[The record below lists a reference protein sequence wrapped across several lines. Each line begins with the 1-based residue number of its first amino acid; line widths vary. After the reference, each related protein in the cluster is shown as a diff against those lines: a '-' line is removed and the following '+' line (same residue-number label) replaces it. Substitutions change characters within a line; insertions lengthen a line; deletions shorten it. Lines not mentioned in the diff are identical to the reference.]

1 MMIRCEACGVLF
13 REQRT
18 LQRLQGALRKIRAV
32 SRKRGVTLVSFLTLF
47 NQKSS
52 GKSQID
58 FPKFFSQI
66 TWVGVE
72 VC

>member
-1 MMIRCEACGVLF
+1 MLNNWVRKKTPGPAQNLF
-13 REQRT
+13 LHKT
-18 LQRLQGALRKIRAV
+18 L
-32 SRKRGVTLVSFLTLF
+32 SFLTLF

-52 GKSQID
+52 GKSRID